1 MKYLPLLL
9 GNLGRRKLRTG
20 LTIATIAAAMFL
32 FGLLAVIDL
41 AFTAGLEVAG
51 ADRLV
56 VIGRNGVIQ
65 LLPEKYQRELG
76 RLDGVADVCNAT
88 WFGGVYQDERN
99 FFPQFAIEDEA
110 YLRIYPEYV
119 VDDAAR
125 AAFLADRQGAIVGR
139 ATAQRFGW
147 KVGDRVP
154 IRGTIFPGAWEFT
167 ICGIYRGRRPADD
180 ETAFFLRAPYL
191 RERAPDFMKGLVG
204 WYVVQVKDPGRAE
217 AIAGAIDAG
226 FANSSAETKTQ
237 PERAFIAG
245 WINQMGNIRLL
256 LLAVGGMV
264 LFTLLLVTG
273 NTMAGAV
280 RERTGEIAVL
290 KTIGFG
296 DRAVLALVLAE
307 SVLIALAGGALGL
320 ALAKLMTLGPNPV
333 PGVLPMFML
342 SDRRLAEG
350 ALLAVLLGL
359 AAGAI
364 PGLLAMRLRIVDALR
379 RV

>member
-154 IRGTIFPGAWEFT
+154 IRGTIFPGVWEFT

-191 RERAPDFMKGLVG
+191 RERAPTYMKGLVG

-350 ALLAVLLGL
+350 ALLAVLLGI